1 MENYKMA
8 EKMSNVHSDI
18 RGPLFVEAMKMQ
30 EEGIPVLKLNTGNPA
45 AFGFGLP
52 ESIKNALTGHLE
64 EGVGYC
70 DFQGMKKSREAICE
84 YERKKGIKGITPEDV
99 FIGNGV
105 SEVVSFALPP
115 LLNDNDEVLVP
126 APSYSLWGNSV
137 YLAGGKP
144 VFYLCDE
151 QSEWYP
157 DMADIRSKITPKT
170 KALVVI
176 NPNNPTGALYPEEV
190 LRQLAQIARE
200 FHLILFVDEIYD
212 RLVMDDLTHISL
224 ASLAEDIPVVTMN
237 GLSKSHCLCGYRCGW
252 MVISGP
258 RHLTEEYRK
267 GVVKLTSMRL
277 CANTLGQMVI
287 PAALEDME
295 TPAAMV
301 RPGGRIYEQRKAT
314 IEELKKIDGLSFVKN
329 SGAFYVFPKLDIR
342 KFQITDD
349 KKFAKDLLYAT
360 NILLVP
366 GSGFDWNAPDHFRIV
381 MLPDKEV
388 LSDAVRKIG
397 SFLDGYNQKRVSIQS
412 VYTHPKSFR
421 KNNIF

>member
-258 RHLTEEYRK
+258 RHLTEEYKK

-301 RPGGRIYEQRKAT
+301 RPGGRIYEQRKA
-314 IEELKKIDGLSFVKN
+314 IIDELKKINGLSFVKN
-329 SGAFYVFPKLDIR
+329 SGAFYIFPKLDIR

-349 KKFAKDLLYAT
+349 KKFARDLLYAT

-412 VYTHPKSFR
+412 VYTHPK
-421 KNNIF
+421 KLQKK

>member
-258 RHLTEEYRK
+258 PHLTEEYRK

-295 TPAAMV
+295 TPASMV

-314 IEELKKIDGLSFVKN
+314 IDELKKIDGLSFVKN
-329 SGAFYVFPKLDIR
+329 SGAFYIFPKLDIR

-349 KKFAKDLLYAT
+349 KKFARDLLYAT

-412 VYTHPKSFR
+412 VYTHPK
-421 KNNIF
+421 KLQKK

>member
-115 LLNDNDEVLVP
+115 LLNENDEVLVP

-151 QSEWYP
+151 QSKWYP

-329 SGAFYVFPKLDIR
+329 SGAFYIFPKLDIR

-349 KKFAKDLLYAT
+349 KKFARDLLYAT

-412 VYTHPKSFR
+412 VYTHPK
-421 KNNIF
+421 KLQKK

>member
-151 QSEWYP
+151 QSKWYP

-258 RHLTEEYRK
+258 RHLTEEYKK

-329 SGAFYVFPKLDIR
+329 SGAFYIFPKLDIR

-349 KKFAKDLLYAT
+349 KKFARELLYAT

-412 VYTHPKSFR
+412 VYTHPK
-421 KNNIF
+421 KLQKK

>member
-1 MENYKMA
+1 MKNYKMA

-151 QSEWYP
+151 QSKWYP

-314 IEELKKIDGLSFVKN
+314 IDELKKINGLSFVKN
-329 SGAFYVFPKLDIR
+329 SGAFYIFPKLDIR

-349 KKFAKDLLYAT
+349 KKFARDLLYAT

-412 VYTHPKSFR
+412 VYTHPK
-421 KNNIF
+421 KLQKK

>member
-151 QSEWYP
+151 QSKWYP

-200 FHLILFVDEIYD
+200 FHLLLFVDEIYD

-329 SGAFYVFPKLDIR
+329 SGAFYIFPKLDIR

-349 KKFAKDLLYAT
+349 KKFARDLLYAT

-412 VYTHPKSFR
+412 VYTHPK
-421 KNNIF
+421 KLQKK

>member
-115 LLNDNDEVLVP
+115 LLNENDEVLVP

-151 QSEWYP
+151 QSKWYP

-301 RPGGRIYEQRKAT
+301 RPGGRIYEQRKA
-314 IEELKKIDGLSFVKN
+314 IIDELKKINGLSFVKN
-329 SGAFYVFPKLDIR
+329 SGAFYIFPKLDIR

-349 KKFAKDLLYAT
+349 KKFARDLLYAT

-412 VYTHPKSFR
+412 VYTHPK
-421 KNNIF
+421 KLQKK

>member
-151 QSEWYP
+151 QSKWYP

-212 RLVMDDLTHISL
+212 RLVMDDLAHISL

-329 SGAFYVFPKLDIR
+329 SGAFYIFPKLDIR

-349 KKFAKDLLYAT
+349 KKFARDLLYAT

-412 VYTHPKSFR
+412 VYTHPK
-421 KNNIF
+421 KLQKK

>member
-1 MENYKMA
+1 
-8 EKMSNVHSDI
+8 MSNVHSDI

-115 LLNDNDEVLVP
+115 LLSDNDEVLVP

-151 QSEWYP
+151 QSKWYP

-200 FHLILFVDEIYD
+200 FHLTLFVDEIYD

-258 RHLTEEYRK
+258 RHLTEEYKK

-329 SGAFYVFPKLDIR
+329 SGAFYIFPKLDIR

-349 KKFAKDLLYAT
+349 KKFARDLLYAT

-412 VYTHPKSFR
+412 VYTHPK
-421 KNNIF
+421 KLQKK

>member
-212 RLVMDDLTHISL
+212 RLVMDDLAHISL

-287 PAALEDME
+287 PAALEDMK

-329 SGAFYVFPKLDIR
+329 SGAFYIFPKLDIR

-349 KKFAKDLLYAT
+349 KKFARDLLYAT

-412 VYTHPKSFR
+412 VYTHPK
-421 KNNIF
+421 KLQKK